1 MFEFLFK
8 GLIRDKSRSL
18 LPVIVVSLGV
28 SLSVFFVGYIE
39 GMMGDM
45 VDQNARFG
53 TGHMKVMTREY
64 VKNIAQKPLDLSI
77 LEAGKVI
84 QELDKSYPEVDWVK
98 RFNFGGILDVPDEN
112 GQTKT
117 QGIAGGMAFDM
128 TEGNSDLRRL
138 NIANNIVEGRMPN
151 GPFEMLLGQGLAK
164 RMNVKIGDTITYFGS
179 TMDGSMSF
187 QNFTYVGAVQFGL
200 SVMDDKTFL
209 IDIKDA
215 EQILDM
221 EDAVQEIYGYLPN
234 DIYDDQAIEEIKNT
248 YNASFAESDDEY
260 APQMLALRDQN
271 GLSTMLDMVN
281 TMSSAFTFFF
291 IIAMSIVLWNTGLL
305 GGLRRYT
312 EFGIRIAIGESKRD
326 IYKSLLL
333 ESVIVGVIGSVFGTI
348 LGLILT
354 FYLQEVGIDMSD
366 TLGNSNV
373 LFSNVIRAKV
383 VPTQFWIGFFPGV
396 MATFLGALLSGRG
409 IFKRQTSELFNE
421 LGV

>member
-77 LEAGKVI
+77 LEAGKVL
-84 QELDKSYPEVDWVK
+84 EVLEDMYPEVDWVK

-128 TEGNSDLRRL
+128 TVGNSDLKRL

-164 RMNVKIGDTITYFGS
+164 RMNVKIGDQITYFGS

-187 QNFTYVGAVQFGL
+187 QNFIYVGAVQFGL

-234 DIYDDQAIEEIKNT
+234 DIYDDQEIEEIKNS
-248 YNASFAESDDEY
+248 YNQSFANDDDEY

-281 TMSSAFTFFF
+281 TMSNAFTFFF

-333 ESVIVGVIGSVFGTI
+333 ESVIVGAVGSVFGTI

>member
-77 LEAGKVI
+77 LDAGDVI
-84 QELDKSYPEVDWVK
+84 DDLKQKYPEVDWVK

-128 TEGNSDLRRL
+128 TSNNSDLKRL
-138 NIANNIVEGRMPN
+138 NIADNIVEGRMPK

-164 RMNVKIGDTITYFGS
+164 RMNVKIGDQITYFGS

-234 DIYDDQAIEEIKNT
+234 DIYDDQEIEEIKNS
-248 YNASFAESDDEY
+248 YNQSFANDEDEY

-333 ESVIVGVIGSVFGTI
+333 ESVIVGAVGSVFGTI

>member
-77 LEAGKVI
+77 LETGEVI
-84 QELDKSYPEVDWVK
+84 QDLEKRYPEADWVK

-128 TEGNSDLRRL
+128 TEGNSDLKRL

-151 GPFEMLLGQGLAK
+151 GPFEILLGQGLAK
-164 RMNVKIGDTITYFGS
+164 RMNVKIGDQITYFGS

-234 DIYDDQAIEEIKNT
+234 DIYDDQAIEEIKNS
-248 YNASFAESDDEY
+248 YNQSFANDDDEY

-333 ESVIVGVIGSVFGTI
+333 ESVIVGAIGSVFGTI
-348 LGLILT
+348 LGLLLT
-354 FYLQEVGIDMSD
+354 LYLQEVGIDMSE